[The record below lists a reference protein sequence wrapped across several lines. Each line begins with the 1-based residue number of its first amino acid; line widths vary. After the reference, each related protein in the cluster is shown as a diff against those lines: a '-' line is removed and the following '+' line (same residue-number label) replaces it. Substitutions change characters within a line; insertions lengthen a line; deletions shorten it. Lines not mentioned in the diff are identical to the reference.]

1 MSDEKKNENLDNE
14 EEQDIITL
22 TDENGEESDY
32 EVMGT
37 YDEENV
43 TYVALYPLKNNEK
56 EEYVIL
62 KTQLDDSG
70 EEMLITIDDDDEF
83 DRVAD
88 IFEDMLFDEI
98 DYDEDGKNGKK

>member
-1 MSDEKKNENLDNE
+1 MSDEKKNENLENE

-62 KTQLDDSG
+62 KTQIDDSG

-98 DYDEDGKNGKK
+98 DYDEDGKNGK

>member
-1 MSDEKKNENLDNE
+1 MSDEKKNENLENE

-62 KTQLDDSG
+62 KTLVDDSG

-98 DYDEDGKNGKK
+98 DYDEDGKNGK

>member
-98 DYDEDGKNGKK
+98 DYDEDGTNGKK

>member
-62 KTQLDDSG
+62 KTQVDESG

-98 DYDEDGKNGKK
+98 DYDEDGKNGK

>member
-62 KTQLDDSG
+62 KTQVDESG
-70 EEMLITIDDDDEF
+70 EEMLITIEDDDEF

-98 DYDEDGKNGKK
+98 DYDEDGKNGNK

>member
-1 MSDEKKNENLDNE
+1 MSDEKKNENLENE

-62 KTQLDDSG
+62 KTQVDDSG

-98 DYDEDGKNGKK
+98 DYDEDGKNGK